1 MNFSSSDPRCSRV
14 NCIYNSQM
22 WKQVYQQINVYIPQN
37 VMYTFNGIVFSH
49 KKKYDSGTFYN
60 MD

>member
-1 MNFSSSDPRCSRV
+1 MNFGSSDPRCSRV
-14 NCIYNSQM
+14 NCIYISHR

-37 VMYTFNGIVFSH
+37 VMYTFNGTVFSH